1 MGTVNNSHAIIA
13 QMGDKS
19 SRIILIVLLESL
31 YAGPMLKEVYCNLYL
46 YFDFNQ
52 CSNQVCSGTISMLFI
67 PPQQHVMNVVTLAV

>member
-31 YAGPMLKEVYCNLYL
+31 YAGPMLKEVYCNR
-46 YFDFNQ
+46 NQ
-52 CSNQVCSGTISMLFI
+52 TCTALHSATQPGFLE
-67 PPQQHVMNVVTLAV
+67 L